1 MKVVT
6 PSQMRQID
14 SAAID
19 GYGIPGVVLMENAGA
34 GIAKEILKLPAH
46 KRNRV
51 ALIAGKG
58 NNGGDVMVIA
68 RHLHNNGVNTVV
80 YLVGKQ
86 QEIKGDSRINLNILN
101 NIGIGIKEINC
112 DDDLC
117 RLEKDLEWA
126 QVVVDGIFGT
136 GLKGEI
142 TGIARKVIDAINNS
156 GRFVV
161 AVDIPSGI
169 NGETGQICGTCVQA
183 HITVTLGYL
192 KTGLL
197 QHPGASRTGKLIVS
211 DISIPRSIACSM
223 DIKTS
228 VLVRDYVRRI
238 LPYRESDAHKGSCG
252 RALIIGGSEGMTGA
266 VALASSGCLKAGAG
280 LIKAAVP
287 AALNPILEN
296 KLTEVMTVPIG
307 DRSSVRFGE
316 DAMEALSC
324 LMKKATVA
332 AIGPGMGVDDAV
344 AGVVEHVVQSALI
357 PLVIDAD
364 ALNCL
369 ALNPDVLKK
378 AVSPLVLTP
387 HPGEMARLM
396 KCGIR
401 EVQEDRIG
409 AAREF
414 SCKWG
419 VVTVL
424 KGANSVIADPI
435 GNIYIN
441 TTGNR
446 GMASGGMGDVLT
458 GVIASLMCQG
468 VDPVGASCAGA
479 YVHGF
484 AGDLLARE
492 KGHIGITASELAGY
506 LPMAI
511 KLTKEGSGE
520 HDGEGYYDKGSYYGE
535 GY

>member
-1 MKVVT
+1 MKAVT
-6 PSQMRQID
+6 PDQMRQID
-14 SAAID
+14 HTAID

-34 GIAKEILKLPAH
+34 AVAKEIFKLPAH

-51 ALIAGKG
+51 SLIAGKG

-68 RHLHNNGVNTVV
+68 RHLHNNAVNTVV
-80 YLVGKQ
+80 YLMGKQ
-86 QEIKGDSRINLNILN
+86 HEIKGDSRINLNILN
-101 NIGIGIKEINC
+101 KMGMEIKEINC

-117 RLEKDLEWA
+117 RLEKDLEWS
-126 QVVVDGIFGT
+126 QIVVDGILGT
-136 GLKGEI
+136 GFKGEI

-161 AVDIPSGI
+161 SVDIPSGV
-169 NGETGQICGTCVQA
+169 NGETGRICGACVQA
-183 HITVTLGYL
+183 HITVTLGYP

-197 QHPGASRTGKLIVS
+197 QHPGASRAGRLIVS
-211 DISIPRSIACSM
+211 DISIPRSIACGM
-223 DIKTS
+223 DIKAS
-228 VLVRDYVRRI
+228 VLTRDYVKRI
-238 LPYRESDAHKGSCG
+238 LPYRASDAHKGSCG

-266 VALASSGCLKAGAG
+266 AALASSGCLKAGAG

-287 AALNPILEN
+287 AGLNAILEN

-307 DRSSVRFGE
+307 DSSGVRFGN
-316 DAMEALSC
+316 DAMEALVC
-324 LMKKATVA
+324 LLKEATAA
-332 AIGPGMGVDDAV
+332 AIGPGMGVDEAI
-344 AGVVEHVVQSALI
+344 AGVVEYVIQNALI

-369 ALNPDVLKK
+369 ALNPDVLRK

-396 KCGIR
+396 KCGIK
-401 EVQEDRIG
+401 EVQQNRIE

-414 SCKWG
+414 SCKWR

-458 GVIASLMCQG
+458 GVIVSLMCQG
-468 VDPVGASCAGA
+468 ADPVGASCAGA
-479 YVHGF
+479 YIHGF

-492 KGHIGITASELAGY
+492 KGYIGMTASELAGY
-506 LPMAI
+506 LPTAI
-511 KLTKEGSGE
+511 KLTREGSGE
-520 HDGEGYYDKGSYYGE
+520 HDGEGCYDKGSHYGE